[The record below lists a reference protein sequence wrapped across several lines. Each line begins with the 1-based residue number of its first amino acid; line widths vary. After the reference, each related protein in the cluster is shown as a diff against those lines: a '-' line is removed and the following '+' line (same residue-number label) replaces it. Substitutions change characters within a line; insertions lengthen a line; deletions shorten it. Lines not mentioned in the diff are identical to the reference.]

1 LAKEISLRVLV
12 VDDNADNRQ
21 LMADIISSM
30 GLEVVRAASGLETLA
45 SAQAQPPDL
54 IILDVNMPGM
64 TGFEVCERLKTDP
77 KTAQIPILLVT
88 ALSDVENRVQGL
100 QKGADD
106 YLTKPYNPRELIE
119 RVRTRLRLKSET
131 DELRKVPQLIR
142 STFERFVSPQV
153 VDQLLQ
159 DPAGVQL
166 GGRLQSVTVMFAD
179 LEGFTAMAERT
190 EPHKLLAVLNSYHSM
205 MVRMILERG
214 GTVDKFIGD
223 AVMAL
228 YNTPLEQADHAVRA
242 VLTAVD
248 IRDSLL
254 RFHQQFEPEYRMRI
268 NFGLHTGLAV
278 VGNVG
283 APEIMNY
290 TAVGDAV
297 NLAARL
303 QTLSKQGQIL
313 ISDAVHHQIDGKM
326 ATTPL
331 GAVRLKGRTE
341 EVMVYE
347 VLA

>member
-1 LAKEISLRVLV
+1 
-12 VDDNADNRQ
+12 
-21 LMADIISSM
+21 MADIIASM
-30 GLEVVRAASGLETLA
+30 GLEVVRAANGPEALV
-45 SAQAQPPDL
+45 SARSQPLDL

-64 TGFEVCERLKTDP
+64 TGFEVCEHLKSDP
-77 KTAQIPILLVT
+77 ATAQIPILLVT
-88 ALSDVENRVQGL
+88 ALADIENRVQGL

-119 RVRTRLRLKSET
+119 RVRTRLRLKLET
-131 DELRKVPQLIR
+131 DELRRVPQLIR

-153 VDQLLQ
+153 VDRLLQ

-166 GGRLQSVTVMFAD
+166 GGRLQPITVLFAD

-190 EPHKLLAVLNSYHSM
+190 DPHKLLAVLNSYHSM
-205 MVRMILERG
+205 MVKMILEHG

-228 YNTPLEQADHAVRA
+228 YNTPLEQPDHTVRA
-242 VLTAVD
+242 VQTAVD
-248 IRDSLL
+248 IRDLL
-254 RFHQQFEPEYRMRI
+254 PGFHQQFEPEYRLRI
-268 NFGLHTGLAV
+268 NFGIHTGMAV

-313 ISDAVHHQIDGKM
+313 ISSAVHALIESSM
-326 ATTPL
+326 ATKPL
-331 GAVRLKGRTE
+331 GSVRLRGRVE
-341 EVMVYE
+341 EVTVYE
-347 VLA
+347 ILA